1 MAATGELSPHQERR
15 RRLHEVLAQQ
25 RAMGLDR
32 QAGTTDLIRYATGIA
47 ICMGLEPGVYP

>member
-32 QAGTTDLIRYATGIA
+32 QAGTTDLIRYATGITTA
-47 ICMGLEPGVYP
+47 LA

>member
-32 QAGTTDLIRYATGIA
+32 QAGTTDLIRCNRGNSYCI
-47 ICMGLEPGVYP
+47 I